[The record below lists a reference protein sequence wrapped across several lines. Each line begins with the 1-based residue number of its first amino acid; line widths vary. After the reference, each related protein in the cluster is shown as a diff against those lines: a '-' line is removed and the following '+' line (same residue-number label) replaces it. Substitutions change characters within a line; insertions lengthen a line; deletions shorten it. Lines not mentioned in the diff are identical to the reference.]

1 VRCQGAHHLVR
12 GESEQ
17 PFGRR
22 IPAGDTAIRRVADDG
37 VSGALDQRGKE
48 SVVRSLMSRVVH
60 PAIVGALTAWG
71 KAWAA
76 VPA

>member
-1 VRCQGAHHLVR
+1 
-12 GESEQ
+12 
-17 PFGRR
+17 
-22 IPAGDTAIRRVADDG
+22 
-37 VSGALDQRGKE
+37 
-48 SVVRSLMSRVVH
+48 MSRVVH